1 MRAYIAGPLFN
12 AGERWFDEQ
21 IEACAARVGLTTFL
35 PHRDGK
41 ELLQS
46 PSTPEAIFRID
57 VQAIDEADIVIANLN
72 GITVDDGT
80 AWELGYAYA
89 RGKHLVGIY
98 TDMRLSFP
106 NLVVNLM
113 IECSLHK
120 LVRSLDELE
129 TYLQAYVLPID
140 PDQKF
145 L

>member
-1 MRAYIAGPLFN
+1 
-12 AGERWFDEQ
+12 
-21 IEACAARVGLTTFL
+21 
-35 PHRDGK
+35 
-41 ELLQS
+41 
-46 PSTPEAIFRID
+46 

-129 TYLQAYVLPID
+129 SYLHAYVHADRP
-140 PDQKF
+140 
-145 L
+145 